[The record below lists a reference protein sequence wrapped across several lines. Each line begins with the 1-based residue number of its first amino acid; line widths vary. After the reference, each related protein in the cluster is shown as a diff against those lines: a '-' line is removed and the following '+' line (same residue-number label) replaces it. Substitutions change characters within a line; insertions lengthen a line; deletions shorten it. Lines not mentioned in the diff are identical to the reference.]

1 MKIINKIKF
10 VPERTD
16 TMTTEDVLRE
26 IVAYVE
32 LTREQYDMNKEGFR
46 LYTRSS
52 FLKFCDNIM
61 SLVKQEVY

>member
-16 TMTTEDVLRE
+16 TMTTEDLLRE

-32 LTREQYDMNKEGFR
+32 LTRDYHNLNKPGFE
-46 LYTRSS
+46 LYTRAS
-52 FLKFCDNIM
+52 FLKFADNIL
-61 SLVKQEVY
+61 SIVKQEVY

>member
-1 MKIINKIKF
+1 MKIINNIKF

-16 TMTTEDVLRE
+16 TMTTEDILRE

-32 LTREQYDMNKEGFR
+32 LTREQHDMKKEGFE

-52 FLKFCDNIM
+52 FLKFCDTIL

>member
-1 MKIINKIKF
+1 MKIINKIEF

-32 LTREQYDMNKEGFR
+32 LTREQHDMNKKGFE
-46 LYTRSS
+46 LYTRDR
-52 FLKFCDNIM
+52 FLKVCDTIL

>member
-10 VPERTD
+10 VPESTD
-16 TMTTEDVLRE
+16 TMTAEDTLRE

-32 LTREQYDMNKEGFR
+32 LTREQHDMNKPGFR
-46 LYTRSS
+46 LYTRDS

-61 SLVKQEVY
+61 SVVKQEVY